1 MTKSEIDPKRF
12 LSKKRLK
19 QALMLVGILLITLA
33 FSGCEKLVETDVSA
47 ETYVQTTNFET
58 EIAKVSTEVTIHEN
72 TKAAIEPIIE
82 ESLNSLNVI
91 VTSESDFEDI
101 LNYPNTETLYLDLT
115 QADTYINNTDVLL
128 KMTKVKE
135 LIVQGTIDLKYVS
148 EMKSLETLHISY
160 FNGNFKSIEK
170 NNTIK
175 KIIIDEVYTDTIDG
189 IQNLTMLEEFSASHI
204 RFDDRSALEEITTL
218 KTLSFFMDET
228 PLIDMSFICN
238 LNNLE
243 KFGCYALNNIE
254 NAECIGNC
262 TELVYLSLNAH
273 IENIDFVENLN
284 KLRIFELYTSNNNI
298 YNIEVLGNC
307 SELGDV
313 SLFCNYSYESL
324 NLLKKLLPECKFNT

>member
-1 MTKSEIDPKRF
+1 MEKAKIELKRY

-19 QALMLVGILLITLA
+19 QALMLVGILLIPLTL
-33 FSGCEKLVETDVSA
+33 SGCENFVETDVSA

-58 EIAKVSTEVTIHEN
+58 EITKVTTEVTTHEN
-72 TKAAIEPIIE
+72 TKATIEPIIE
-82 ESLNSLNVI
+82 ENPNSLYVI

-115 QADTYINNTDVLL
+115 QADAYINNTDVLL

-175 KIIIDEVYTDTIDG
+175 KIIVDEVYTDTIDG

-204 RFDDRSALEEITTL
+204 RIDDRSALGKITTL

-228 PLIDMSFICN
+228 SLIDMSFICD

-254 NAECIGNC
+254 NEECIGNC
-262 TELVYLSLNAH
+262 TELVYLSINAY
-273 IENIDFVENLN
+273 IENIDFVENLS
-284 KLRIFELYTSNNNI
+284 KLRIFEIYTSGNNV

-307 SELGDV
+307 SELEDV
-313 SLFCNYSYESL
+313 SLFCGYSYESL
-324 NLLKKLLPECKFNT
+324 NLLKKVLPKCKFNT